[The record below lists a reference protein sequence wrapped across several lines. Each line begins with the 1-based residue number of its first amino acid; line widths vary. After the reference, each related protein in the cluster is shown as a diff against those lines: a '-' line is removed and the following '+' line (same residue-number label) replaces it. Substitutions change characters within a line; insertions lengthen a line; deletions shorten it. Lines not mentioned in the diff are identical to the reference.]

1 LTVTVRDILEVME
14 AIAPASLAEQWDNVG
29 LQVGRDDWPVQ
40 KIRVVLD
47 ATDELVCAACSEQI
61 NLLITHHPLI
71 FHPLKRI
78 DLTTYTGKIL
88 HTAIQN
94 KIAIFCAHTNL
105 DSTPGG
111 VNDILAEKLG
121 LKDTRV
127 LKTSEQ
133 KDANLRKLVVFVP
146 FGYEKSVLDTL
157 FECGAGKTAKYT
169 HVSFRAKGVGTF
181 RPEATARPFKG
192 HVGETALAEEHRI
205 EVLVPRKDLPTVLDR
220 LRRVH
225 PYEEMAYDVYT
236 TDFQDMRTGLGRIG
250 HVGRDVTLRRFA
262 QQTKEKLGL
271 DRIKVAGDPALRVK
285 RAVVCSGSG
294 RGLIGEFLVSDAEV
308 YVSGDLGY
316 HDGRRVE
323 AEGRGLIDVG
333 HFASEQLIVD
343 GLTARLREALSAR
356 GYPVEVSISGGER
369 DCFYDV

>member
-1 LTVTVRDILEVME
+1 ME
-14 AIAPASLAEQWDNVG
+14 EMAPVSLAEQWDNVG
-29 LQVGRDDWPVQ
+29 LQVGRADWPVQ

-47 ATDELVCAACSEQI
+47 ATDELVRAAYSEKI
-61 NLLITHHPLI
+61 DLLITHHPLI

-78 DLTTYTGKIL
+78 DLTTQTGKIL
-88 HTAIQN
+88 QTAIQN

-111 VNDILAEKLG
+111 VNDILAEKLS
-121 LKDTRV
+121 LRDTRV
-127 LKTSEQ
+127 LKRSGQ
-133 KDANLRKLVVFVP
+133 RDAGLRKLVVFVP
-146 FGYEKSVLDTL
+146 LGYEQSVLDTL
-157 FECGAGKTAKYT
+157 FECGAGTTAKYT

-181 RPEATARPFKG
+181 RPGSTARPFQG
-192 HVGETALAEEHRI
+192 LVGETTLAEEHRI
-205 EVLVPRKDLPTVLDR
+205 EVLVRRENLPAVLDR
-220 LRRVH
+220 LRCVH

-236 TDFQDMRTGLGRIG
+236 TDVQDTRTGLGRIG
-250 HVGRDVTLRRFA
+250 DVGDDMTLRQFA
-262 QQTKEKLGL
+262 QRAKEKFGL
-271 DRIKVAGDPALRVK
+271 ERIKVAGDGALRIR

-294 RGLIGEFLVSDAEV
+294 SSLIGEFLASDAQV

-343 GLTARLREALSAR
+343 HLAAQLRETLSKR
-356 GYPVEVSISGGER
+356 GYSVEVSVSGGER
-369 DCFYDV
+369 DCFYYV